1 MPRPRGRG
9 TVRKREL
16 RWRPY
21 VARLASVFERIKL
34 FLRRNWVVVKGCLIF
49 GGCVLAFMLIY
60 SRLVDSEA
68 LAGFLSFTAGATGF
82 VLNIFGAS
90 VEVDGTLISSPA
102 FSMGIV
108 TGCTGIVAMLI
119 FASAVLAYPCRAK
132 QKAIGIALGVAAL
145 FVLNLV
151 RTVSLFFIGSHFSSG
166 FFDTAHFLIW
176 QPVMIGAAI
185 VLWLLWVE
193 KFVRVPSH

>member
-1 MPRPRGRG
+1 MG
-9 TVRKREL
+9 
-16 RWRPY
+16 
-21 VARLASVFERIKL
+21 ASYIKA

-60 SRLVDSEA
+60 SRLVDNEA
-68 LAGFLSFTAGATGF
+68 LAGFLAFTAEAAAL
-82 VLNIFGAS
+82 VLNILGAS
-90 VEVDGTLISSPA
+90 VEVDGTLILSRD
-102 FSMGIV
+102 FSMGVV
-108 TGCTGIVAMLI
+108 TGCAGIVPMAIL
-119 FASAVLAYPCRAK
+119 ASAVLAYPCRAK
-132 QKAIGIALGVAAL
+132 RKAIGLALGVAVL

-151 RTVSLFFIGSHFSSG
+151 RIVALFFIGSNFSSG

-193 KFVRVPSH
+193 KLVPVPSH